1 MFSWPYSK
9 SYIWS
14 SIILWALFLMA
25 LMAVVYGR
33 SVGWPVTVL
42 WSLALVPALTVL
54 IQAILA
60 YRLVS
65 HQDEFIRGLT
75 ARRMV
80 VALGLTLV
88 VVAAWSPLEEF
99 FGLPHVPMWLIYPLF
114 WGLFGVVSPFIR
126 GSVA

>member
-42 WSLALVPALTVL
+42 WSLALV
-54 IQAILA
+54 
-60 YRLVS
+60 
-65 HQDEFIRGLT
+65 
-75 ARRMV
+75 
-80 VALGLTLV
+80 